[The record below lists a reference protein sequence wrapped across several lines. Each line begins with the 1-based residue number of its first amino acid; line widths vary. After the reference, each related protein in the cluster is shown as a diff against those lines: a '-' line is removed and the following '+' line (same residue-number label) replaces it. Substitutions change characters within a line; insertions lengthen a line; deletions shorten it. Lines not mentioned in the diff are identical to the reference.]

1 MDFSELKNAIRK
13 GVPIQEPDFIKDD
26 EESLNLGY
34 MDMKATEKL
43 IFSISTFKNKKYFS
57 IRNWYQAESGEWA
70 RTKKG
75 INLSFDKFAEFENFI
90 KLVAQSI
97 QLDQ

>member
-26 EESLNLGY
+26 EESLNIGY
-34 MDMKATEKL
+34 MDMRPTEKL
-43 IFSISTFKNKKYFS
+43 VFSISTFKNKKYFS

-75 INLSFDKFAEFENFI
+75 VNLAFDKFAEFENFI
-90 KLVAQSI
+90 KLIAQSI